1 MALALSEISWQ
12 EPIVPIFADEDWERE
27 VKKKTGSV
35 MDIMRRVAP
44 SLWLRQVLLALGNP
58 ALVHITGN
66 LAAMMSMVTAQENA
80 CRYCYGA
87 TRATMRI
94 LGYSEKRI
102 GAIERGVQLAD
113 FDERE
118 RTMLLFTRNLA
129 RSNPRP
135 SRQDREQ
142 LAALGFSSQAIAEAA
157 FFVAMGCFMNRV
169 VTFMAVP
176 LVLGFERFAN
186 SVLGRV
192 LGPLLARKLRIKP
205 TSVTGHSPQS
215 ARFTAIVQGLAGLPA
230 ANMVHNAI
238 EGAFASTVLPVRLK
252 TLMFAVVARAL
263 QCPFCEKECRQLL
276 ARQGLS
282 PEEIGSILSTLSDPE
297 LSPGEQR
304 ILAWTRNTVRYET
317 EQIQKSTRALG
328 EEIGAERLLEAIGVA
343 SLANAAVR
351 LAVILE

>member
-1 MALALSEISWQ
+1 MVLAVNEIPWQ
-12 EPIVPIFADEDWERE
+12 DPIVPIFADPEWERE
-27 VKKKTGSV
+27 VKQKTGSV
-35 MDIMRRVAP
+35 MDIMRRAAP
-44 SLWLRQVLLALGNP
+44 SPWLRQMLLALGNP
-58 ALVHITGN
+58 AMVHITGN

-113 FDERE
+113 FNERE

-142 LAALGFSSQAIAEAA
+142 LAAVGFPSQAIAEAA
-157 FFVAMGCFMNRV
+157 LFVAIGCFMNRV
-169 VTFMAVP
+169 ATFMAVP
-176 LVLGFERFAN
+176 PVLGFERFAN
-186 SVLGRV
+186 SLLGRI
-192 LGPLLARKLRIKP
+192 LGPLMAGKVRIKP
-205 TSVTGHSPQS
+205 SAATGYTPSS
-215 ARFTAIVQGLAGLPA
+215 SRFTAIAQGLAGLPA
-230 ANMVHNAI
+230 ATVFHDAI
-238 EGAFASTVLPVRLK
+238 EGAFASPVLSVRLK
-252 TLMFAVVARAL
+252 SLMFAVVARAL
-263 QCPFCEKECRQLL
+263 QCPYCEKECRHLL
-276 ARQGLS
+276 AGQGMS
-282 PEEIGSILSTLSDPE
+282 PGEIDSNLSTLSDPR
-297 LSPGEQR
+297 LPAAEQH

-328 EEIGAERLLEAIGVA
+328 EKIGAGQLIEAIGVA